1 MANVERKNW
10 RRRLKV
16 PKSAI
21 KGEIITIKTMAEHVM
36 EPGVRR
42 DPETGVIYPKK
53 IIDTVI
59 CRFNG
64 EQIYRSQ
71 WYSGVSANPFM
82 SFKMK
87 AITSGLVEIEWID
100 DYGQSSYK
108 KAVLVVYDNDGREIL
123 PVKIDSVN
131 SISDMQARLGHKKS
145 LNILDQL

>member
-1 MANVERKNW
+1 MANEERKNW

-16 PKSAI
+16 PKSAN
-21 KGEIITIKTMAEHVM
+21 KGEIIIIKTMAEHVM

-64 EQIYRSQ
+64 MQIFKSQ

-87 AITSGLVEIEWID
+87 AITSGLLEVEWVD

-108 KAVLVVYDNDGREIL
+108 KAVLIVYDSDGKEIL
-123 PVKIDSVN
+123 PIKIDSIN
-131 SISDMQARLGHKKS
+131 PSKDIM
-145 LNILDQL
+145 

>member
-100 DYGQSSYK
+100 DYGQSTYK
-108 KAVLVVYDNDGREIL
+108 KAVLIVYDNDGKEIL

-131 SISDMQARLGHKKS
+131 FNKDIM
-145 LNILDQL
+145 